1 MIAALIAALTMTVVG
16 VPVTVA
22 TDRSARG
29 PLLLGLAFLYGSA
42 ATCAALLLLSV
53 LHITWT
59 SVSAMAALM
68 LIAIAAWL
76 ARGLTQEP
84 PPATGHQPRPHLLDS
99 ITLILIIGYTAY
111 ITVASLWEWDFW
123 AIWGLK
129 ARVFLERGSIDWTWL
144 ENRWNDF
151 AHPDY
156 PLLVPLNY
164 AFVGLLNGGWSDRW
178 LGVLFVAWAAAL
190 LLVVRALT
198 ADEAPKWASSAATAA
213 VATVAMS
220 SHAGMAEAALI
231 AYAGSAL
238 LFLRRAVRDDR
249 ALDWRHGAL
258 LLGLAANSK
267 NEGIALLAATAIGI
281 AVTAPS
287 RLVRLWPAGALV
299 APWMLLRAAHT
310 LPTDIASGSIL
321 GRFADRVASADQVFA
336 VLGLALV
343 DPWSWLV
350 IVLTFFIVPKGLRR
364 ERFVV
369 VVTAVQLVLYV
380 ATYFATPHDLQ
391 WHVMTS
397 WSRLTRQVQLPITVT
412 CVLLLAQLL
421 VRGEDAGCPGRSG
434 TPDRSPS

>member
-1 MIAALIAALTMTVVG
+1 MIAALIAVLTMTAVG
-16 VPVTVA
+16 APVTLA

-29 PLLLGLAFLYGSA
+29 PLLLGLALLYGSA
-42 ATCAALLLLSV
+42 ATWAALLLLSV

-59 SVSAMAALM
+59 SVTAMAALV

-76 ARGLTQEP
+76 IRGLTPKEP
-84 PPATGHQPRPHLLDS
+84 PPATRHQPRPHLLDL
-99 ITLILIIGYTAY
+99 ITLILTIGYAAY

-129 ARVFLERGSIDWTWL
+129 ARVFLERRGIDWTWL

-164 AFVGLLNGGWSDRW
+164 DFVGLLNGGWSDRW
-178 LGVLFVAWAAAL
+178 LGVLFVAWAVAL

-198 ADEAPKWASSAATAA
+198 ADEAPNWVSSAATAA

-220 SHAGMAEAALI
+220 SYAGMAEAALI
-231 AYAGSAL
+231 AYAGGAL

-267 NEGIALLAATAIGI
+267 NEGIALLGATAVGI
-281 AVTAPS
+281 AVTAPR

-299 APWMLLRAAHT
+299 APWMLLRAAHA

-321 GRFADRVASADQVFA
+321 GRFADRVTHADQVFA
-336 VLGLALV
+336 ALGLALV

-350 IVLTFFIVPKGLRR
+350 IILTFFIVPRGLRR
-364 ERFVV
+364 ERFLV
-369 VVTAVQLVLYV
+369 VVTAAQLVFYV

-397 WSRLTRQVQLPITVT
+397 WSRLTRQVQLPITVA
-412 CVLLLAQLL
+412 CVLLLAHVL
-421 VRGEDAGCPGRSG
+421 VSGDDAPHAE
-434 TPDRSPS
+434 